1 MEFSDRAA
9 FSSVGCEVCWVCEVF
24 VERIGYGFVGDMG
37 GVVEGYGTVGI
48 CGGGKFVIEGF
59 YGFPVYVLILFVVPW
74 CIHMVLP

>member
-1 MEFSDRAA
+1 
-9 FSSVGCEVCWVCEVF
+9 
-24 VERIGYGFVGDMG
+24 MG
-37 GVVEGYGTVGI
+37 GVVESYGMVGI